1 MVTAGELY
9 VLTATVMAL
18 VALAAAIPVLL
29 DIVRDGHERLRE
41 GPVSP
46 VEGTDD
52 GDGDDGV
59 RCRHCGTVNDEVYAY
74 CEECS
79 RQL

>member
-9 VLTATVMAL
+9 VLTATVMTL
-18 VALAAAIPVLL
+18 VALAAALPVLR
-29 DIVRDGHERLRE
+29 DIVRDGRERLRKR
-41 GPVSP
+41 PAPP
-46 VEGTDD
+46 VED
-52 GDGDDGV
+52 GDAGEAVDGV
-59 RCRHCGTVNDEVYAY
+59 RCRHCGTVNEDGY

>member
-1 MVTAGELY
+1 MVTTGELY
-9 VLTATVMAL
+9 LLVVTVMAL
-18 VALAAAIPVLL
+18 VAFAAAIPVLL
-29 DIVRDGHERLRE
+29 DIAREGRERLRE

-46 VEGTDD
+46 VEGADE

-59 RCRHCGTVNDEVYAY
+59 RCRHCGTVNEGEYAY

-79 RQL
+79 QQL

>member
-18 VALAAAIPVLL
+18 VALGAAIPVLR
-29 DIVRDGHERLRE
+29 DIVRDGRERLRE

-46 VEGTDD
+46 VEDD
-52 GDGDDGV
+52 EAADTDGV
-59 RCRHCGTVNDEVYAY
+59 RCRHCGTVNDSGYVY

-79 RQL
+79 QQL

>member
-18 VALAAAIPVLL
+18 VALAAAIPVLR
-29 DIVRDGHERLRE
+29 DIVRDGRERLRE
-41 GPVSP
+41 GPAPPAAES
-46 VEGTDD
+46 ESDD
-52 GDGDDGV
+52 VAGV
-59 RCRHCGTVNDEVYAY
+59 RCHHCGTINEAGFVY

>member
-18 VALAAAIPVLL
+18 VALVAAIPVLR
-29 DIVRDGHERLRE
+29 DIVREGRERWRDG
-41 GPVSP
+41 PASA
-46 VEGTDD
+46 VEN
-52 GDGDDGV
+52 GDGSGGV
-59 RCRHCGTVNDEVYAY
+59 QCRHCGAVNEAGYAY

-79 RQL
+79 QRL